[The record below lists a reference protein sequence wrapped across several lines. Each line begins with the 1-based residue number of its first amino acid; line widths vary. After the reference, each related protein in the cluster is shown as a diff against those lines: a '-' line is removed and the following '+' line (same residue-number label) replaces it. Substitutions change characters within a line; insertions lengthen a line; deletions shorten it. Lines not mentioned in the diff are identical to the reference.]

1 MRNHPPKWATRFLS
15 FFLKEDLQE
24 EVIGD
29 LEEKYFLE
37 LEKHTPRRAALNYW
51 FQVINYLRPFAIKKF
66 ESPSLYPVML
76 THNFK
81 ISYRNLLKN
90 KTFSLINIGGLAI
103 GIMVSIFIA
112 LWVMDEY
119 SYNKNHEYYDR
130 IVQVFRKDVTSDA
143 IYINSSMTGGLGP
156 ELQEKLPHY
165 FEYTALTF
173 FRPSEQILTV
183 DENSFE
189 EMGYFFQ
196 EDITHIL
203 SLFMLDGTR
212 DALQNPSNI
221 IVSESFAEK
230 AFGGGNVIGKTINLN
245 AQADLIIAGVFK
257 DLPKN
262 STFGD
267 ASFFSSMA
275 LFYNEQNPF
284 VWDNYNM
291 KLFALLQPNVTV
303 EDAAAAIKDIMVPYM
318 EERANPREM
327 FLLPMKDWNLN
338 STFENGV
345 QVASQKVQFIRL
357 FIIIG
362 LFILIIACINF
373 MNLNTARYQTRGKEV
388 GIRKTL
394 GSVRSAVA
402 SQYLVES
409 FIYVLG
415 ALLVSL
421 ILVYALLSSFN
432 QISGKEIEMPWTY
445 SGFWISC
452 LAFCFVISLFAGSY
466 PAYFLSSFNPIEA
479 IKGKLSQG
487 RSSVRFRQVLVV
499 FQFTISIFMIIGTIT
514 IHEQINHAKNRSMGY
529 EKDGLITIRGRN
541 ADFAQ
546 KAELLRAE
554 LLRSGVVEEVAFSN
568 YPLTNTLGNN
578 GGFSIEGS
586 SIINRET
593 FNTIYVTPEYGA
605 ATKWELVAGRE
616 FSRDLGNELNSVIL
630 SESGVEL
637 LGLTNPI
644 GKVIIAH
651 DNTFNDQ
658 TSFTIVGV
666 VKDMIKGSP
675 FGVPRPLMLFSNTST
690 DRRGFMFVRLNPDI
704 PYGESIATVKRSFHS
719 VLPNHPF
726 HSHFADDQYLA
737 KFRSEDQTSTLAT
750 IFSALAIL
758 ISCLGLFGLSAFMV
772 MQRVKEIGIRKV
784 LGASITSL
792 WALLSKDFGILVSI
806 ACLIA
811 VPIAGYVMT
820 IWLQN
825 YQYRIS
831 IGWEI
836 YAISIIL
843 CALVTLLTV
852 SYHSLKASTVNPVQS
867 LKAE

>member
-1 MRNHPPKWATRFLS
+1 MEHHPPKWATRFLC

-24 EVIGD
+24 EVLGD
-29 LEEKYFLE
+29 LEEKYFSV
-37 LEKHTPRRAALNYW
+37 LEKQSSIKAALNYW
-51 FQVINYLRPFAIKKF
+51 FQVMNYLRPFAIKKF
-66 ESPSLYPVML
+66 KSPEIYSVML
-76 THNFK
+76 SHNIK

-103 GIMVSIFIA
+103 GITVSIFIA
-112 LWVMDEY
+112 LWVMNEY
-119 SYNKNHEYYDR
+119 SFNKNHEHYER
-130 IVQVFRKDVTSDA
+130 IVQVFRKDISSEA
-143 IYINSSMTGGLGP
+143 IYINSSMQGGIGP
-156 ELQEKLPHY
+156 ELQEKFPHY
-165 FEYTALTF
+165 FEHTALTF
-173 FRPSEQILTV
+173 FRPSDQILTV
-183 DENSFE
+183 NENAFE

-196 EDITHIL
+196 ADITHIL
-203 SLFMLDGTR
+203 SLTMISGTR
-212 DALQNPSNI
+212 NALENPGNI
-221 IVSESFAEK
+221 IVSNSFAEK
-230 AFGGGNVIGKTINLN
+230 AFGNEEAIGKTINLN
-245 AQADLIIAGVFK
+245 AQVDLIVAGVYK
-257 DLPKN
+257 DLPLN

-275 LFYNEQNPF
+275 LFYNEQNPY

-303 EDAAAAIKDIMVPYM
+303 EDASAAIKDIMEPYM
-318 EERANPREM
+318 EEGSNQREI

-345 QVASQKVQFIRL
+345 QVASSKVQFIRL
-357 FIIIG
+357 FVIIG

-409 FIYVLG
+409 FLYVLG
-415 ALLVSL
+415 ALLLSL
-421 ILVYALLSSFN
+421 LFVYALLPGFN
-432 QISGKEIEMPWTY
+432 EIAGKEIDLPRIN
-445 SGFWISC
+445 SSFWLLS
-452 LAFCFVISLFAGSY
+452 LAFCMVVSLFAGSY

-479 IKGKLSQG
+479 IKGELSQG
-487 RSSVRFRQVLVV
+487 KKSVRFRQMLVV
-499 FQFTISIFMIIGTIT
+499 FQFTISIFLVIGTIT

-541 ADFAQ
+541 TDFRQ

-554 LLRSGVVEEVAFSN
+554 LLRTGVVEEVAYSN

-586 SIINRET
+586 SVINNET

-605 ATKWELVAGRE
+605 ATKWELVAGRD
-616 FSRDLGNELNSVIL
+616 FSRDLGSEVNSVIL

-637 LGLTNPI
+637 LGMTDPI
-644 GKVIIAH
+644 GKVIISH
-651 DNTFNDQ
+651 NNTYNDQ
-658 TSFTIVGV
+658 TSFTVIGV

-675 FGVPRPLMLFSNTST
+675 FGIPTPLMLFSSTST
-690 DRRGFMFVRLNPDI
+690 NRKRFMFVRLNPDV
-704 PYGESIATVKRSFHS
+704 PYAESIATIKDSFQS
-719 VLPNHPF
+719 VLPDHPF
-726 HSHFADDQYLA
+726 HAHFADDQYLA
-737 KFRSEDQTSTLAT
+737 KFRSEDQTSSLAT
-750 IFSALAIL
+750 IFSTLAIL

-784 LGASITSL
+784 LGASVSSL

-806 ACLIA
+806 ACLIS
-811 VPIAGYVMT
+811 VPIGGYVMG

-831 IGWEI
+831 VGWEI
-836 YAISIIL
+836 YVISILL

-852 SYHSLKASTVNPVQS
+852 SFHSLKASVVNPVES